1 MCITSSRRTSG
12 GTLGTPQRPVDGT
25 VDPWK
30 HCTQKSSYLG
40 IHHIRCNICVG
51 DMFAKFA
58 PQFGLD
64 LLEVQRYHISSRTSV
79 NPRLVA
85 DDIGPQRFWEAANRL
100 TEISLE
106 ELDDRRGEIKP
117 ISTVEDISLG
127 QRILCHPLSE
137 VSNNL
142 G

>member
-1 MCITSSRRTSG
+1 
-12 GTLGTPQRPVDGT
+12 
-25 VDPWK
+25 
-30 HCTQKSSYLG
+30 
-40 IHHIRCNICVG
+40 
-51 DMFAKFA
+51 MFAKFT
-58 PQFGLD
+58 PQFGFD

-85 DDIGPQRFWEAANRL
+85 DDIAPQRFWEATDRL
-100 TEISLE
+100 TKISLE